1 MQIRN
6 VADKHFFRY
15 MATKTQEKKNLQREV
30 QLDRKVKS
38 LEEELQRTKEQLNR
52 ESLVHEVKKA
62 KVFKRKLNHF
72 HVSQKIKIKL
82 NKL

>member
-1 MQIRN
+1 
-6 VADKHFFRY
+6 
-15 MATKTQEKKNLQREV
+15 MATKTLEKKNLQREV

-62 KVFKRKLNHF
+62 KVKKRKIINYIF
-72 HVSQKIKIKL
+72 FY
-82 NKL
+82 N